1 MAKNRTV
8 PMSCDESEHHSV
20 EVRKIKNGFLL
31 RKSSHGPDGYM
42 SDEEFHAERPQI
54 HAGLTQ
60 QDDGSVGGEAL
71 RAAIGH
77 IKGK

>member
-1 MAKNRTV
+1 MAKNRAV

-20 EVRKIKNGFLL
+20 EVRKIKNGFVL
-31 RKSSHGPDGYM
+31 RRTSHGSDGYSSH
-42 SDEEFHAERPQI
+42 EEFHAERPQI
-54 HAGLTQ
+54 NAGLTQ
-60 QDDGSVGGEAL
+60 QDEGSVGGEAL